1 MLRKAYIPG
10 KLLTG
15 ATLFLTGA
23 GGGGARVVAI
33 LCVVVVLVV
42 VVGILWKGRS
52 VVVVVVVCSFLDI
65 KYDYDLRVDLDL
77 ANNGPLNKGQPI
89 NCTNFVC

>member
-1 MLRKAYIPG
+1 M
-10 KLLTG
+10 
-15 ATLFLTGA
+15 
-23 GGGGARVVAI
+23 VAI

-52 VVVVVVVCSFLDI
+52 VVVVVVSSFLNI

-89 NCTNFVC
+89 DCTNFVC

>member
-1 MLRKAYIPG
+1 M
-10 KLLTG
+10 
-15 ATLFLTGA
+15 
-23 GGGGARVVAI
+23 VAI

-52 VVVVVVVCSFLDI
+52 VVVVVVVSSFLDI

-77 ANNGPLNKGQPI
+77 GPLNKGQPI
-89 NCTNFVC
+89 NCTNFTYGSLISMLFTQCLLIIITIKTKQRIVSNKI